1 MATKKTTP
9 KKPKPAPAMALEA
22 YKALQNA
29 LKVKPSS
36 EEGEDDESPASID
49 FLGPKPGPLLRLAVE
64 FAMHEVSKAT
74 RISLISKV
82 PGKSYFAFENIKG
95 GSTFLSRPVNDS
107 LFSDDLAPIGKLCE
121 TLEKG
126 FLPSELC
133 DEFKLWDIELLQKTL
148 YSMVMAFCC
157 AVDIQKSG
165 DKKTPGTFFE
175 YFIGY
180 VFSHRLNVNPV
191 RRVEI
196 NMRGD
201 KKVTLTTDFLFDP
214 DAQRH
219 KLHVPVKTST
229 RERIIQVWAHQRVLD
244 GTQGANLY
252 LGTPVL
258 MTETKLDKKK
268 LEVVEI
274 CLPDQWRVY
283 QGHISQLTRVYY
295 LDLPQPYKSLN
306 EAFPHPITVKPF
318 AEFFLEADALV

>member
-1 MATKKTTP
+1 
-9 KKPKPAPAMALEA
+9 
-22 YKALQNA
+22 
-29 LKVKPSS
+29 
-36 EEGEDDESPASID
+36 
-49 FLGPKPGPLLRLAVE
+49 LLRLAVE
-64 FAMHEVSKAT
+64 FAMQEVSGAT
-74 RISLISKV
+74 RIPLISKV
-82 PGKSYFAFENIKG
+82 PDKSYFAFEQIRG
-95 GSTFLSRPVNDS
+95 GSTFLSRPVNEA
-107 LFSDDLAPIGKLCE
+107 LFSANLGPIAKLCE
-121 TLEKG
+121 TLEKE
-126 FLPSELC
+126 LSPSEMG
-133 DEFKLWDIELLQKTL
+133 DEFRKWDVELLQKTL

-157 AVDIQKSG
+157 AIDIQKTG

-180 VFSHRLNVNPV
+180 VFSHRLKVNPV

-201 KKVTLTTDFLFDP
+201 KKVPLTTDFLFDP

-244 GTQGANLY
+244 GTQGTNLY
-252 LGTPVL
+252 RGTPVL
-258 MTETKLDKKK
+258 MTETKLNKKK

-318 AEFFLEADALV
+318 AEFFLEADVLL